1 MLCKEHGL
9 ESWNIEKSE
18 GLNTIEIQLARWH
31 QIRVLEDTKRIYQC
45 LKFSFVFG
53 S

>member
-18 GLNTIEIQLARWH
+18 GLNTTEIHLARWY
-31 QIRVLEDTKRIYQC
+31 QTRVLEDTKCIPSMP
-45 LKFSFVFG
+45 KI
-53 S
+53 